1 MIENR
6 SNINL
11 KFLEEI
17 EEEDKVFPDININDW
32 QNKNTNLT

>member
-1 MIENR
+1 MIKNH

-17 EEEDKVFPDININDW
+17 EEEDKVFQNINIDDW
-32 QNKNTNLT
+32 RKKKY